1 MALLLLLTAASPLML
16 KEGIE
21 SALMQDAYAA
31 TDTTKPKV
39 AITKPS
45 NGSTLPLGTIQ
56 VTGTASDNS
65 GGSGVGKVEVRID
78 THSYKVATPKA
89 TGDWSTWSIS
99 FSEKDTGTHILSA
112 RVSDNAGNK
121 AWYSIKITTSSTT
134 DTTKPKVAI
143 TSPTDGSTVLTGT
156 MQVKGTASDNSGGS
170 GVQKVEVRLDT
181 HSYKVATPKATG
193 DWSTWSISFSV
204 TTTGEHTFSAKVTDK
219 AGNQAWHPVDIT
231 ASSTSSGSSSTD
243 KFGVKI
249 LYPTKSGG
257 EQWFLDMNDPKSDPR
272 FDPGASLTKNSDG
285 SWKIKSSQVRM
296 NVHTS
301 DGYDPDDI
309 DTYNQKTLAT
319 QGYMQ
324 TSKDWRNVEVT
335 GYVKFNSASS
345 DNLSWYTR
353 GGKHYDE
360 DCEGTAY
367 KGRLF
372 YYSGE
377 TGFAKEQWHSGGYAF
392 SSSKDV
398 TSSIMDRWIGFKF
411 IVYNTVQ
418 NGKTVAVLESWL
430 NDAGD
435 KTSSWKKVVSR
446 VDSGGWGDEGDHCS
460 GSADQIMTW
469 GGPISGF
476 RWDRASDVDFK
487 WLSVREIQ
495 A

>member
-1 MALLLLLTAASPLML
+1 MGLQIRLSQGTERVVYAFSAMALLLLLAAASPLML
-16 KEGIE
+16 KESIE
-21 SALMQDAYAA
+21 SALVQDAYAA

-45 NGSTLPLGTIQ
+45 NGSTLLPGTVQ
-56 VTGTASDNS
+56 VTGAASDNS
-65 GGSGVGKVEVRID
+65 EGSGVGKVEVRID
-78 THSYKVATPKA
+78 KHSYRLATPKA

-99 FSEKDTGTHILSA
+99 FDEKDIGTHIL
-112 RVSDNAGNK
+112 
-121 AWYSIKITTSSTT
+121 
-134 DTTKPKVAI
+134 
-143 TSPTDGSTVLTGT
+143 
-156 MQVKGTASDNSGGS
+156 
-170 GVQKVEVRLDT
+170 
-181 HSYKVATPKATG
+181 
-193 DWSTWSISFSV
+193 
-204 TTTGEHTFSAKVTDK
+204 SAKVTDK
-219 AGNQAWHPVDIT
+219 AGNQAWHSVSIT
-231 ASSTSSGSSSTD
+231 VSSVSGGSSTD
-243 KFGVKI
+243 KFGVKMV
-249 LYPTKSGG
+249 YPTKTNG
-257 EQWFLDMNDPKSDPR
+257 EQWFMDMADADDDNR
-272 FDPGASLTKNSDG
+272 FDTGSSITKNSDG

-301 DGYDPDDI
+301 AGYDPDDI

-324 TSKDWRNVEVT
+324 SSKDWKNVEIT
-335 GYVKFNSASS
+335 GYVKFNSASD
-345 DNLSWYTR
+345 DNFSWYTR

-377 TGFAKEQWHSGGYAF
+377 TGFAKEQWHSGGYSF
-392 SSSKDV
+392 SSNKDV
-398 TSSIMDRWIGFKF
+398 TSSIMDRWVGFKF

-446 VDSGGWGDEGDHCS
+446 VDSGGWGDEGDHCG
-460 GSADQIMTW
+460 GSADQIITW
-469 GGPISGF
+469 GGPITGF

-495 A
+495 PPS